1 MALARLSMKFGKVGK
16 AAAHAAYIAR
26 EAQYAR
32 RLHHGEGLEAKE
44 TGNLPAWA
52 DTEPN
57 RFWQAADTHER
68 ANGTTYREMEIAL
81 PRELTPA
88 QRLALVRGF
97 VQQELGERHAYQWAI
112 HNPQAA
118 DGHDQPHVHLMF
130 SERQTD
136 GIDRDPNQY
145 FRRHNPKAPEKG
157 GAKKGYGPYG
167 GGYLS
172 AAERVAHLKG
182 LRQRWEIACNAA
194 LAHAGRAERIDMRS
208 HLERGLTIPPERKQ
222 LPSAWRQPETRA
234 VVLAFRQARAERA

>member
-1 MALARLSMKFGKVGK
+1 MKFGKAGK

-88 QRLALVRGF
+88 QRFALVRGF
-97 VQQELGERHAYQWAI
+97 VAQELGERHAYQWAI
-112 HNPQAA
+112 HNPNAA
-118 DGHDQPHVHLMF
+118 DGHEQPHVHLMF
-130 SERQTD
+130 SERRVD
-136 GIDRDPNQY
+136 GIERDPERY

-157 GAKKGYGPYG
+157 GAKATVPTVAAI
-167 GGYLS
+167 S
-172 AAERVAHLKG
+172 AQRSESPTSKDCGNAGKSPATQRSPTRAAPNGSTCAATSNEGQRSPRNASNSPANGDSPQRGRWCWPSDKPAPNG
-182 LRQRWEIACNAA
+182 RQRKP
-194 LAHAGRAERIDMRS
+194 G
-208 HLERGLTIPPERKQ
+208 
-222 LPSAWRQPETRA
+222 
-234 VVLAFRQARAERA
+234 